1 MRKKLLAILM
11 MMGIMAG
18 GIAEALPVSAAMRE
32 EASQD
37 VSMVEMEGMANSEY
51 VELGGTEQ
59 GMTGGSSVWVNPLYP
74 EAAKEAYQEP
84 SSSQSP
90 QAVDA
95 TGVNAYS
102 TAASAANY
110 VRKQMVSRRSA
121 IEFYYNGYG
130 LNAVSLRNLQDEI
143 LDKVYAVTSSPQ
155 EGDYL
160 RYHLTYIRQ
169 KYMYTRSGTQAYVV
183 WEVRYT
189 SDAKQEKLM
198 ASRIKSVVR
207 SLKLSGCSEA
217 EKIKKIHDYICKNV
231 EYYNDGT
238 WNCHSAYAALKQ
250 KAAVCQGYAALF
262 YALGIQAGL
271 KVRCVSGTSNG
282 QPHLWNIVRMG
293 GSWYNLDTTW
303 DDQNSRI
310 IYTYYLKSNGNFP
323 SHTRDAEFQSA
334 SFNRKYPM
342 SRNSYTG
349 RVGTLSIKRVKSA
362 GSGKVKI
369 TWGKV
374 NTACGY
380 QIYYASGK
388 SRNYQRLGTVKG
400 GAKTAYTATGLK
412 PGKVYYFKV
421 RAYSNLFGETYG
433 KYSAGVKKTVK

>member
-18 GIAEALPVSAAMRE
+18 GIVEALPVSAAMWE

-37 VSMVEMEGMANSEY
+37 VSMVEMEGMAYSEY
-51 VELGGTEQ
+51 AKPDGTER
-59 GMTGGSSVWVNPLYP
+59 GMTEGSSVWVNPLYP
-74 EAAKEAYQEP
+74 EASKEAYQQQP
-84 SSSQSP
+84 SSQSP
-90 QAVDA
+90 QAVEA
-95 TGVNAYS
+95 TGINVYS
-102 TAASAANY
+102 TATSAANY
-110 VRKQMVSRRSA
+110 VKKQMVSRQSS

-130 LNAVSLRNLQDEI
+130 LNASRLRNLQNEI
-143 LDKVYAVTSSPQ
+143 LDKVCAVTSSPQ

-160 RYHLTYIRQ
+160 KYHLTYIRQ
-169 KYMYTRSGTQAYVV
+169 KYMYTRSGTQAYVI
-183 WEVRYT
+183 WEIGYT
-189 SDAKQEKLM
+189 SDAKQEKVM
-198 ASRIKSVVR
+198 AGRIKSVVK

-231 EYYNDGT
+231 TYYNDGT
-238 WNCHSAYAALKQ
+238 WDCHSAYAALKQ
-250 KAAVCQGYAALF
+250 KAAVCQGYATLF

-271 KVRCVSGTSNG
+271 KVRCIPGTSNG

-293 GSWYNLDTTW
+293 GSWYNLDATW
-303 DDQNSRI
+303 DDQNDRI

-323 SHTRDAEFQSA
+323 SHTRDAEYQSA

-342 SRNSYTG
+342 SRTSYTG
-349 RVGTLSIKRVKSA
+349 KVGKLSIKSVKST

-380 QIYYASGK
+380 QIYYANGK
-388 SRNYQRLGTVKG
+388 NASYKRLVTVKG
-400 GAKTAYTATGLK
+400 GAVTTYTATSLK
-412 PGKVYYFKV
+412 TGRVYYFKV
-421 RAYSNLFGETYG
+421 RAYSNLFGETYS
-433 KYSAGVKKTVK
+433 KYSSVVKKTVK